1 LWISE
6 KLLIYRRKKE
16 IGLRVEEK
24 TRTEEPL
31 VFVAVAGNIGVGKTT
46 LTTLLS
52 EQFKWKAFYEKV
64 IDNPY
69 LDEFYADM
77 NRWSFNLQIYF
88 LAHRFHDQK
97 IISESR
103 VSCIQDR
110 SIYEDAEIFAYIL
123 HKQGF
128 MSKRDYDNYRDL
140 FYEMTDYLRK
150 PDLII
155 YLKASTW
162 TLVTR
167 IRKRGRE
174 FEKNISLDYLHE
186 LNAAYE
192 RWIVNISAGVDVLT
206 LDADDLDFEKYPSQ
220 IDDVRQQVKLHLNLK
235 E

>member
-1 LWISE
+1 MVE
-6 KLLIYRRKKE
+6 LLIEFRVKE
-16 IGLRVEEK
+16 YTQTDKSRFFI
-24 TRTEEPL
+24 
-31 VFVAVAGNIGVGKTT
+31 AVAGNIGVGKTT
-46 LTTLLS
+46 LTTVLS
-52 EQFKWKAFYEKV
+52 EQFRWKAFYEKV

-77 NRWSFNLQIYF
+77 SRWSFNLQIYF
-88 LAHRFHDQK
+88 LARRFHDQK

-103 VSCIQDR
+103 ESCIQDR

-150 PDLII
+150 PDLVI

-167 IRKRGRE
+167 IRKRGRD

-192 RWIVNISAGVDVLT
+192 RWIAKINDSMDVLC

-220 IDDVRQQVKLHLNLK
+220 KNAVAQHVKLHLNLK